1 MLEPVI
7 PTPSP
12 TLMVVAWHDE
22 LVDAIGHDP
31 RSQYVELFWL
41 NVLGPT
47 ATWLFRRLAGGLDT
61 YPHGYELDLDETAR
75 ALGLGYSPGTTNPFI
90 RALQR
95 CVLFGV
101 AQDISGGIAVR
112 RRVPPVAARH
122 LARMPPHLRAAHAGW
137 ERKARRDGH
146 PDQLIRARLLA
157 DAMVASGD
165 DDDVVERQLLGL
177 GVPPLMAVEAMA
189 LARAGIEAA

>member
-1 MLEPVI
+1 MLETVPPVEL
-7 PTPSP
+7 PTV
-12 TLMVVAWHDE
+12 MVVPWYDE
-22 LVDAIGHDP
+22 LVDAIGFDS
-31 RSQYVELFWL
+31 RSAYVELFWL

-47 ATWLFRRLAGGLDT
+47 ATWLFRRLVGGLDT
-61 YPHGYELDLDETAR
+61 YPHGYELDLTETAR
-75 ALGLGYSPGTTNPFI
+75 ALGLGYSPGTTNPFM

-137 ERKARRDGH
+137 ERSTKRHDAT
-146 PDQLIRARLLA
+146 DQLARARLLA
-157 DAMVASGD
+157 DAMVAAGD

-177 GVPPLMAVEAMA
+177 GVSPLIAVEAMGA
-189 LARAGIEAA
+189 ARASA